1 MDQLR
6 TVLPYFRPYR
16 TAMLWGLVLVIVSNA
31 FSLASPYLLKL
42 PVDALTAGADRA
54 DPDGTRRTILIFAL
68 LIVGAAILGNAARY
82 GMREILNGLSRRIE
96 VDLRNDFLRHL
107 LRLDADFH
115 GGTRTGDL
123 MSLATNDTL
132 AVRQAVGPAVM
143 YSANTLVNFAFGLGV
158 MIWISPRL
166 TLAALLPLILLPPVV
181 LRFGRAIHTRFERI
195 QEQFAALSTMVQENL
210 AGVRIV
216 RAYGREGAQEREF
229 DAFNREY
236 VRRNM
241 HLAYVSG
248 AFHPIMGLLTGAGMV
263 VVLWYGGRL
272 VMTGWITTGDFVAFS
287 YYLVLL
293 GWPMI
298 ALGWVVNLFQ
308 RGAASMG
315 RINRIMETRPAI
327 ASPAAPHPPPAGAA
341 AIEFRNVCFRYPGS
355 GMEPGSGGRPGGGVE
370 DAVALEEGEEKG
382 SVAAAASPPEP
393 GPLVLD
399 DVSFIAEPGRTIAIV
414 GPTGS
419 GKSTLVSLVARV
431 HDPTS
436 GAVLLDG
443 VPLPD
448 HDPADIR
455 ARIGFAHQDT
465 FLFSARLDRNIAL
478 GLDPSM
484 AERDLARRIRDAA
497 EGRRPARDRRG
508 LPRRL
513 PHPSR
518 RARHQPVGR
527 AEAADDPGA
536 RPRDRSP
543 RPDPRRRAE
552 RGRHGHRIT
561 HPAGTARRAGGAHR
575 LHHLPPGHRR
585 EGRGPDPRAGR
596 GADCRAG
603 KARRPGGAGRDL
615 RVAAQEAAAGAGS
628 GGSGVDRKS
637 RPAPD
642 PGFRFSS
649 SRVDIHATY
658 RPTSVV
664 LPCGPISHGETPLN
678 PKPRTP

>member
-42 PVDALTAGADRA
+42 PVDALTAGADTGA

-327 ASPAAPHPPPAGAA
+327 ASPSAPHPPPAGAA

-497 EGRRPARDRRG
+497 EAADLHETVEAFPEGYRTRLGERGINLSGGQKQRTTLARALATDPPVLILDDVLSAVDTATESRILRG
-508 LPRRL
+508 LRDEL
-513 PHPSR
+513 E
-518 RARHQPVGR
+518 GR
-527 AEAADDPGA
+527 TAFIISHRVTAVKDADLILVLDEG
-536 RPRDRSP
+536 RIV
-543 RPDPRRRAE
+543 E
-552 RGRHGHRIT
+552 RGRHDDLV
-561 HPAGTARRAGGAHR
+561 ARGGIYAS
-575 LHHLPPGHRR
+575 LLRR
-585 EGRGPDPRAGR
+585 QLLEQ
-596 GADCRAG
+596 
-603 KARRPGGAGRDL
+603 DL
-615 RVAAQEAAAGAGS
+615 AGA
-628 GGSGVDRKS
+628 
-637 RPAPD
+637 A
-642 PGFRFSS
+642 
-649 SRVDIHATY
+649 
-658 RPTSVV
+658 
-664 LPCGPISHGETPLN
+664 
-678 PKPRTP
+678 